1 MSEGIK
7 ESKEVIAALVEVLKG
22 LGPILKDGFQAGQDL
37 TAILTLVVAN
47 EQFKSK
53 LQAAI
58 DGADKIPAEVSDLSI
73 TETVE
78 LLIVVAPEIQN
89 ILNAWKK

>member
-7 ESKEVIAALVEVLKG
+7 ESKEVIAALVEVLKD

-73 TETVE
+73 TESVE
-78 LLIVVAPEIQN
+78 LLIVIAPEIQN